1 MAARS
6 RNSKHGFCS
15 QNKLWAYAAVVVFL
29 FLYMNSHYHADT
41 LFGAG
46 HNAPVVPVIYNR
58 DVTPAEPAREKIPKA
73 ATVPLKVEEV
83 KNPKMQFVQAGSQ
96 DRERA
101 EEAVEEEEDAAE
113 TLAREKEKRR
123 AAEEAARR
131 AEEKAKQQEEV
142 ASEPESEWASAGE
155 EPEGRDWIYCCGQ
168 WQECYCGGR
177 IRWGNHEKW
186 KVVDL
191 PAGQTTHLVKCSIDK
206 LGDPYPGDD
215 GKHCQCEV
223 TAGSSFANSLNPA
236 LNPASRAKK
245 ATSCQ
250 SLERGGREEGEEGE
264 IMWKATRAYC
274 DPSWNAVPAGRR
286 ALPMDVL
293 QGLMNSWVDP
303 RFQAVWDKFMGK
315 TGWVDKAFINY
326 YAGPP
331 DGKHTAMTQ
340 ALVESIHEFSD
351 EPVIVFH
358 FGVATPESWNRQ
370 RFPRL
375 ILLHA
380 KPMPA
385 NSRRSFNFN
394 KLRAMLL
401 SKARIGIQLDSD
413 QFVAPG
419 VDAMFKITARE
430 VTKEYA
436 MPILPAHF
444 LDRTPKDLGAYWKRY
459 CPSNGCKFQ
468 SQRWGHAHPTW
479 TYWALPWLSRY
490 LRGNLR
496 DETLQPREG
505 GQMEA
510 LKIMDVAEDEDLLNI
525 ATWEEKGTKQWC
537 KLDLPGPG
545 DFSAL
550 LKSTT
555 GNDNGARCNGG
566 ACGDI
571 TSDRRWH
578 PAGVAKVFYTAH
590 HAVDPAETRKYI
602 KALKEKQ
609 LSGQL
614 PPPILFK
621 GTFYTSG
628 EELKEAH
635 PEITCII

>member
-479 TYWALPWLSRY
+479 SFWATPFLGRWLR
-490 LRGNLR
+490 RNFR
-496 DETLQPREG
+496 DETLPADGKMKPLQVIEV
-505 GQMEA
+505 
-510 LKIMDVAEDEDLLNI
+510 KEDEDLLNV
-525 ATWEEKGTKQWC
+525 ATWEDKGTKQWC
-537 KLDLPGPG
+537 KFDIPDPVEFDTILNEQ
-545 DFSAL
+545 
-550 LKSTT
+550 STDSSGST
-555 GNDNGARCNGG
+555 KCIKGMCGNIGADGRY
-566 ACGDI
+566 
-571 TSDRRWH
+571 H
-578 PAGVAKVFYTAH
+578 KHGVVKVFYTAH
-590 HAVDPAETRKYI
+590 HAINPSVTRTYLDSLNKRRH
-602 KALKEKQ
+602 Q
-609 LSGQL
+609 LNGPYL
-614 PPPILFK
+614 YNHR
-621 GTFYTSG
+621 FYKTP
-628 EELKEAH
+628 EELKAAN
-635 PEITCII
+635 PKLACMV